1 MDMSLLFVQRR
12 FYVAKKKILG
22 IDIFPTRVQRNLK
35 RVRSGA
41 FGAQLD

>member
-12 FYVAKKKILG
+12 FYVTKKIVG
-22 IDIFPTRVQRNLK
+22 IDIFPTRVLQNLK